1 MKYIPDT
8 DTLIVNKEDIKTLD
22 VITDLFEYGFDP
34 YDLCSLRGA
43 MIRKKEKYKIINIKY
58 ED

>member
-8 DTLIVNKEDIKTLD
+8 DTLIVNEEDIKTLD
-22 VITDLFEYGFDP
+22 IITDFFEYGFSTE
-34 YDLCSLRGA
+34 DLCSLWGA
-43 MIRKKEKYKIINIKY
+43 MIRKKEKFGIINIKY